1 MATSTA
7 PTAHGYALLIAADPP
22 ARRALPATTVLPQ
35 LAAVPPAH
43 LVGAA
48 YASAVQLANPDD
60 PNTVLTHIRTAAGVE
75 GPLLIYVAGHLQV
88 DARQGRPHLAL
99 ARTAPRTIRY
109 TALPWHWLAA
119 ELRHRPPGSTTVVAD
134 LAAAPEVWQQL
145 STGQL
150 SLGGP
155 FLLYGAVQRTDKR
168 STPAPAYTQ
177 ALAQALRVAPRRPGT
192 EELHAHVARTA
203 ALGGPTT
210 LWLGG
215 AQAAE
220 GTAGGRPVA
229 AGGAMAAA
237 GGPMAAGG
245 PTSPYEA
252 SAPGYD
258 VPVQGYDVSVPGYG
272 VPGASGAP
280 AEPVATEYGA
290 PVAAFDNAP
299 VSEYGAPEPGPAAVP
314 PAAPAAAPIPAPE
327 PAPVPEPTPAGA
339 YGGAEPAGPPVVR
352 SEPESE
358 PSDYELAPAV
368 KPAPPETA
376 PSAAPEAP
384 RSETPEVAPSAAPEA
399 PRSETPEVAP
409 SAASEAPRSEAPEAP
424 RSQAHE
430 VAPSAASEVPRSEAP
445 QGPESGFDSDPGSGP
460 DSGPDNGPESGRG
473 SAPGPVSAPVPLPPM
488 PARPPIPV
496 VAAIPQVPHAAPVVD
511 PHHAVFA
518 AAAAGRHG
526 EAAAMAAAW
535 EQAALRSHGP
545 VSPEAVHWIEVQAE
559 LAHQAAEPA
568 RASGLWMRS
577 AHVRLAGG
585 QNATDPEVT
594 AAVDRAHHCWHQV
607 SDRDGIRE
615 LGVELANLRGRVP
628 GRSGARDDVQRRLAQ
643 LNETV
648 NG

>member
-22 ARRALPATTVLPQ
+22 VRRGALPATTVLPQ

-75 GPLLIYVAGHLQV
+75 GPLFIYLAGHLQV

-99 ARTAPRTIRY
+99 ARTAPRTVRY

-119 ELRHRPPGSTTVVAD
+119 ELQHRAPGSTTVVAD

-145 STGQL
+145 GAGQL
-150 SLGGP
+150 LLSGP
-155 FLLYGAVQRTDKR
+155 FLLYGTVQRTDKR
-168 STPAPAYTQ
+168 SRPQPAYSQ
-177 ALAQALRVAPRRPGT
+177 ALAQALRAAHQRPGT

-203 ALGGPTT
+203 ALDGAAT

-215 AQAAE
+215 VPAAD
-220 GTAGGRPVA
+220 GTPGGWPAGAPAVTPAAGSAPVA
-229 AGGAMAAA
+229 PGAPEAFVPADNGAPAAA
-237 GGPMAAGG
+237 RYDAPVAGH
-245 PTSPYEA
+245 
-252 SAPGYD
+252 D
-258 VPVQGYDVSVPGYG
+258 VPVV
-272 VPGASGAP
+272 
-280 AEPVATEYGA
+280 EYGA
-290 PVAAFDNAP
+290 PRAEYGGPVPEYDASVLEYSAP
-299 VSEYGAPEPGPAAVP
+299 VLAYGAVAPEPGPAA
-314 PAAPAAAPIPAPE
+314 AAAA
-327 PAPVPEPTPAGA
+327 APEPTP
-339 YGGAEPAGPPVVR
+339 EPD
-352 SEPESE
+352 
-358 PSDYELAPAV
+358 DYELAPAAT
-368 KPAPPETA
+368 PASPAVTPPEAPEPPETA
-376 PSAAPEAP
+376 SSETPEMVS
-384 RSETPEVAPSAAPEA
+384 SETPEVQLSKAPEA
-399 PRSETPEVAP
+399 QRSEVSEAATPPAPEEVRSEASETP
-409 SAASEAPRSEAPEAP
+409 AAT
-424 RSQAHE
+424 
-430 VAPSAASEVPRSEAP
+430 
-445 QGPESGFDSDPGSGP
+445 
-460 DSGPDNGPESGRG
+460 
-473 SAPGPVSAPVPLPPM
+473 PVPLPPM

-496 VAAIPQVPHAAPVVD
+496 VAAIPPVPGAAPVEE

-559 LAHQAAEPA
+559 LARQAEEPV

-607 SDRDGIRE
+607 SDRDSIRD

-628 GRSGARDDVQRRLAQ
+628 GKSGAIDDVQRRLAQ
-643 LNETV
+643 LTETA
-648 NG
+648 NR

>member
-1 MATSTA
+1 MLGMATSTA

-215 AQAAE
+215 AHAAE
-220 GTAGGRPVA
+220 GTAGGRPAA
-229 AGGAMAAA
+229 AGGAMVVA

-245 PTSPYEA
+245 PAGPYEA

-258 VPVQGYDVSVPGYG
+258 VSVQGYG

-314 PAAPAAAPIPAPE
+314 PAEPAAAPIPAPE
-327 PAPVPEPTPAGA
+327 PAPVPEPRPAGA
-339 YGGAEPAGPPVVR
+339 YGGAEPAEPPVVR
-352 SEPESE
+352 SEPES
-358 PSDYELAPAV
+358 SDYELAPAA

-376 PSAAPEAP
+376 LSEAPEAP
-384 RSETPEVAPSAAPEA
+384 RSETPEAAPSEA
-399 PRSETPEVAP
+399 P
-409 SAASEAPRSEAPEAP
+409 EAPRSEAPE
-424 RSQAHE
+424 
-430 VAPSAASEVPRSEAP
+430 VAPSGASEVPRSEAP
-445 QGPESGFDSDPGSGP
+445 QGPESG
-460 DSGPDNGPESGRG
+460 PESGRE

-594 AAVDRAHHCWHQV
+594 AAVDRAHHCWHLV

>member
-215 AQAAE
+215 AHAAE
-220 GTAGGRPVA
+220 GTAGGRPAA
-229 AGGAMAAA
+229 AGGAMVVA

-245 PTSPYEA
+245 PAGPYEA

-258 VPVQGYDVSVPGYG
+258 VSVQGYG

-314 PAAPAAAPIPAPE
+314 PAEPAAAPIPAPE
-327 PAPVPEPTPAGA
+327 PAPVPEPRPAGA
-339 YGGAEPAGPPVVR
+339 YGGAEPAEPPVVR
-352 SEPESE
+352 SEPES
-358 PSDYELAPAV
+358 SDYELAPAA

-376 PSAAPEAP
+376 LSEAPEAP
-384 RSETPEVAPSAAPEA
+384 RSETPEAAPSEA
-399 PRSETPEVAP
+399 P
-409 SAASEAPRSEAPEAP
+409 EAPRSEAPE
-424 RSQAHE
+424 
-430 VAPSAASEVPRSEAP
+430 VAPSGASEVPRSEAP
-445 QGPESGFDSDPGSGP
+445 QGPESG
-460 DSGPDNGPESGRG
+460 PESGRE

-594 AAVDRAHHCWHQV
+594 AAVDRAHHCWHLV

>member
-7 PTAHGYALLIAADPP
+7 STAHGYALLIAADPP
-22 ARRALPATTVLPQ
+22 VRRALPATTVLPQ

-75 GPLLIYVAGHLQV
+75 GPLFIYLAGHLQV
-88 DARQGRPHLAL
+88 DARQSRPHLAL
-99 ARTAPRTIRY
+99 ARTAPRTVRY

-119 ELRHRPPGSTTVVAD
+119 ELQHRAPGSTTVVAD

-145 STGQL
+145 GAGQL

-155 FLLYGAVQRTDKR
+155 FLLYGTVQRTDKR
-168 STPAPAYTQ
+168 SRPQPAYTQ
-177 ALAQALRVAPRRPGT
+177 ALAQALRAAHQRPGT

-203 ALGGPTT
+203 ALDGAAT

-215 AQAAE
+215 VPAAD
-220 GTAGGRPVA
+220 GAPGGWPAAARYDAPVA
-229 AGGAMAAA
+229 
-237 GGPMAAGG
+237 
-245 PTSPYEA
+245 
-252 SAPGYD
+252 
-258 VPVQGYDVSVPGYG
+258 GYG
-272 VPGASGAP
+272 AP
-280 AEPVATEYGA
+280 SAAQYDAPVAEYGA
-290 PVAAFDNAP
+290 QHGAPRAEYGGPVPEYDAPGLEYSAP
-299 VSEYGAPEPGPAAVP
+299 VLAYGAAAPEPGPAAG
-314 PAAPAAAPIPAPE
+314 AAAEPEPTPEAVYEADVAADVAHEAAETTAAAPE
-327 PAPVPEPTPAGA
+327 PASA
-339 YGGAEPAGPPVVR
+339 
-352 SEPESE
+352 SEPD
-358 PSDYELAPAV
+358 DYELAPA
-368 KPAPPETA
+368 APPASPGAT
-376 PSAAPEAP
+376 PPEASELP
-384 RSETPEVAPSAAPEA
+384 EAASSETPEVQLSKAPEA
-399 PRSETPEVAP
+399 AP
-409 SAASEAPRSEAPEAP
+409 HEAPEA
-424 RSQAHE
+424 Q
-430 VAPSAASEVPRSEAP
+430 RSESPEGTAP
-445 QGPESGFDSDPGSGP
+445 
-460 DSGPDNGPESGRG
+460 
-473 SAPGPVSAPVPLPPM
+473 AATPVPLPPM

-496 VAAIPQVPHAAPVVD
+496 VAAIPPVPGAAPVEE

-559 LAHQAAEPA
+559 LARQAEEPA

-607 SDRDGIRE
+607 SDRDGIRD

-628 GRSGARDDVQRRLAQ
+628 GKSGALDDVQRRLAQ
-643 LNETV
+643 LTETV
-648 NG
+648 HR